1 MESVWLIVSF
11 VVTLLIFS
19 YIFGDNPLFRLASY
33 AFVGVAAGYTALVV
47 VYQVLLPKLVE
58 PLIGGDLLL
67 LVPLVLGAILLLK
80 LFPRY
85 ARFGTLPM
93 AYLVGVA
100 AAVAIG
106 GAVIGTILG
115 QVQGAINDFDFSA
128 PVLNPTLTLIEAVLV
143 LIGTVCTL
151 AYFHFGA
158 RVKNE
163 QPASRPLFVETLAQ
177 IGQLFLAIT
186 LGSLFAGVFSAAITA
201 LIERLDFIRTVLV
214 SLTSR

>member
-1 MESVWLIVSF
+1 MDVWLIVSF

-47 VYQVLLPKLVE
+47 VYQLLWPKLVQ
-58 PLIGGDLLL
+58 PLMGGNLLL
-67 LVPLVLGAILLLK
+67 LVPLVLGIILLLK

-85 ARFGTLPM
+85 ARFGSLPM
-93 AYLVGVA
+93 SFLVGVA

-106 GAVIGTILG
+106 GAVLGTILG
-115 QVQGAINDFDFSA
+115 QVQGAINNFDFSA
-128 PVLNPTLTLIEAVLV
+128 PVENPVLTLVEAVLV
-143 LIGTVCTL
+143 LIGTICTL

-163 QPASRPLFVETLAQ
+163 QPPARPIYVETLAQ
-177 IGQLFLAIT
+177 VGQLFLAVT
-186 LGSLFAGVFSAAITA
+186 LGSLFAGVFAAAITA
-201 LIERLDFIRTVLV
+201 LIDRLDFIQRVVV
-214 SLTSR
+214 SLIPR

>member
-1 MESVWLIVSF
+1 MDVWLIVSF

-33 AFVGVAAGYTALVV
+33 AFVGVAAGYTALLV
-47 VYQVLLPKLVE
+47 VYQVLWPKLVQ
-58 PLIGGDLLL
+58 PLMGGNLLL
-67 LVPLVLGAILLLK
+67 LVPLGLGVILLLK

-85 ARFGTLPM
+85 ARFGSLPM
-93 AYLVGVA
+93 SFLVGVA

-115 QVQGAINDFDFSA
+115 QVQGAINDFDFTA
-128 PVLNPTLTLIEAVLV
+128 PVLEDPTLVLIEAVLV
-143 LIGTVCTL
+143 LIGTICTL

-163 QPASRPLFVETLAQ
+163 QPPRRPVYVETLAQ

-186 LGSLFAGVFSAAITA
+186 LGALFAGVFAASITA
-201 LIERLDFIRTVLV
+201 LIGRLDFLRNVVV
-214 SLTSR
+214 SLTTR

>member
-1 MESVWLIVSF
+1 MDVWLIVSF
-11 VVTLLIFS
+11 LVTLLIFS

-33 AFVGVAAGYTALVV
+33 AFVGVAAGYTALLV
-47 VYQVLLPKLVE
+47 VYQVLWPKLVQ
-58 PLIGGDLLL
+58 PLMGGNLLL
-67 LVPLVLGAILLLK
+67 LVPLGLGIILLLK

-85 ARFGTLPM
+85 ARFGSLPM
-93 AYLVGVA
+93 SFLVGVA
-100 AAVAIG
+100 GAVAIG

-115 QVQGAINDFDFSA
+115 QVQGAVNNFDFSQ
-128 PVLNPTLTLIEAVLV
+128 PVANPTLTLVEAVLV
-143 LIGTVCTL
+143 LIGTICTL

-163 QPASRPLFVETLAQ
+163 QPPARPVYVETLAQ

-186 LGSLFAGVFSAAITA
+186 LGSVFAGVFAAAITA
-201 LIERLDFIRTVLV
+201 LIERLDFIRTVVL

>member
-1 MESVWLIVSF
+1 MDVWLIVSF

-47 VYQVLLPKLVE
+47 AYQVLWPKLVQ
-58 PLIGGDLLL
+58 PLMGGNLLM
-67 LVPLVLGAILLLK
+67 LVPLVLGVFMLLK

-85 ARFGTLPM
+85 ARFGSWPM
-93 AYLVGVA
+93 SFLVGVA

-115 QVQGAINDFDFSA
+115 QVRGAINDFDFTS
-128 PVLNPTLTLIEAVLV
+128 PVENPTLTLIEAVLV
-143 LIGTVCTL
+143 LIGTICTL

-163 QPASRPLFVETLAQ
+163 QPPARPIYVETLAQ
-177 IGQLFLAIT
+177 IGQLFLAVT

-201 LIERLDFIRTVLV
+201 LIERLDFIRNVVT
-214 SLTSR
+214 SLTFR

>member
-1 MESVWLIVSF
+1 MELVWLIVSF

-33 AFVGVAAGYTALVV
+33 AFVGVAAGYAGLLV
-47 VYQVLLPKLVE
+47 VYQVLWPKLVQ
-58 PLIGGDLLL
+58 PLMGGDLLL
-67 LVPLVLGAILLLK
+67 LVPLALGVILLLK

-93 AYLVGVA
+93 SFLVGVA
-100 AAVAIG
+100 GAVAVG
-106 GAVIGTILG
+106 GAIFGTILG

-128 PVLNPTLTLIEAVLV
+128 PVANPTLTLIEAVLV

-158 RVKNE
+158 RIKNE
-163 QPASRPLFVETLAQ
+163 QAPSRPFFVETLAQ
-177 IGQLFLAIT
+177 VGQLFLAVT

-201 LIERLDFIRTVLV
+201 LIERLDFIRNFVITL
-214 SLTSR
+214 SSR